1 MPNSSLP
8 SPTRRTQSVAN
19 IGGRT
24 KQSFKDD
31 ANPARLVRQ
40 FTKTGDIDVFNQTAQ
55 VAMHGDFSAVPDFFT
70 ALLQVQE
77 VQEEFMRY
85 PSKMRASV
93 NNDPAQLLELLA
105 DPDRVEEAKTL
116 GFIHEDVIEPL
127 PIPLPPDTPKTV
139 EGETPP
145 ETT

>member
-1 MPNSSLP
+1 MPNSSEP
-8 SPTRRTQSVAN
+8 STRKRVQSVAN

-31 ANPARLVRQ
+31 ADPSQLVKR
-40 FTKTGDIDVFNQTAQ
+40 FTKTGDLDIFKQTNA

-85 PSKMRASV
+85 PVEMRASV
-93 NNDPAQLLELLA
+93 NHDPAELIELLA
-105 DPDRVEEAKTL
+105 DPTRLDEAKTK
-116 GFIHEDVIEPL
+116 GFVHEDEIEAL
-127 PIPLPPDTPKTV
+127 EIPIPPKS
-139 EGETPP
+139 EGEPPPP
-145 ETT
+145 EE